1 MISTPPAREASPPG
15 GERRWYQRV
24 FDGNGLLWVLYFT
37 FIILSIFTVSSAI
50 SSDFYKSLSS
60 GGFNPIA
67 KHWVMLFM
75 GVCTAI
81 VMSSLPAKYYRVQVP
96 WLLLFVVLVL
106 TGWLLFAGV
115 SRNGA
120 ERWIDLG
127 FITIQPSEFVRVL
140 LVLFG
145 ALTAQWAYS
154 RRKTESQRVLLFYIY
169 WIFFGVLCLVLSLGN
184 LSTGLILLSFLFV
197 YSWVLKAP
205 RRALLRF
212 AGLGLGLGLLFVLAL
227 FTLPDS
233 LLPGRATTWRNRL
246 ERAVST
252 PEERF
257 RITDENRQ
265 EQMGRIAIA
274 RGQTPHG
281 PGKSKIRDTLA
292 MAYSDYLYAIIIEEY
307 SFLGLLLIPGLYL
320 CWMYLA
326 LREARKQTNTYR
338 SNLLRGFGILYPMQA
353 IVNMIVASG
362 IISTGQTLPLLS
374 YGGSS
379 IIAVSMSFGIM
390 IGASR
395 VDKDKRLK
403 PTEATVPAEG
413 EDPTHNK

>member
-1 MISTPPAREASPPG
+1 MISTPPAREGAPPV

-24 FDGNGLLWVLYFT
+24 FDGNGVLWVLYFT

-169 WIFFGVLCLVLSLGN
+169 WIFFGVLCLVLSLGAPRDLSCSPSS
-184 LSTGLILLSFLFV
+184 LST
-197 YSWVLKAP
+197 
-205 RRALLRF
+205 
-212 AGLGLGLGLLFVLAL
+212 LG
-227 FTLPDS
+227 
-233 LLPGRATTWRNRL
+233 
-246 ERAVST
+246 
-252 PEERF
+252 
-257 RITDENRQ
+257 
-265 EQMGRIAIA
+265 
-274 RGQTPHG
+274 
-281 PGKSKIRDTLA
+281 
-292 MAYSDYLYAIIIEEY
+292 
-307 SFLGLLLIPGLYL
+307 
-320 CWMYLA
+320 C
-326 LREARKQTNTYR
+326 
-338 SNLLRGFGILYPMQA
+338 
-353 IVNMIVASG
+353 
-362 IISTGQTLPLLS
+362 
-374 YGGSS
+374 
-379 IIAVSMSFGIM
+379 
-390 IGASR
+390 
-395 VDKDKRLK
+395 
-403 PTEATVPAEG
+403 
-413 EDPTHNK
+413 

>member
-1 MISTPPAREASPPG
+1 MISSMSTLEGAPPG
-15 GERRWYQRV
+15 QQRRWYQRV

-37 FIILSIFTVSSAI
+37 FIILSVFTVSSAI

-67 KHWVMLFM
+67 KHWMMLFM
-75 GVCTAI
+75 GICTAI
-81 VMSSLPAKYYRVQVP
+81 FMSSLPAKYYRVHVP
-96 WLLLFVVLVL
+96 IFLLLIVLAL
-106 TGWLLFAGV
+106 TVYLLFFGK
-115 SRNGA
+115 SINGA
-120 ERWIDLG
+120 ERWVDLG
-127 FITIQPSEFVRVL
+127 FITIQPSEFMRVL
-140 LVLFG
+140 LVLWG
-145 ALTAQWAYS
+145 ALIAGS
-154 RRKTESQRVLLFYIY
+154 DRKENPKKAIIYYGY
-169 WIFFGVLCLVLSLGN
+169 WIVFGGICLLLSIGN

-212 AGLGLGLGLLFVLAL
+212 AGIGLGLALISVIAL

-252 PEERF
+252 PEDQF
-257 RITDENRQ
+257 KITDENRQ

-274 RGQTPHG
+274 RGQTPQG

-338 SNLLRGFGILYPMQA
+338 SNLLKGFGILYPMQA
-353 IVNMIVASG
+353 IVNMVVASG

-379 IIAVSMSFGIM
+379 IIAASMAFGIM

-395 VDKDKRLK
+395 VDKDKRIK
-403 PTEATVPAEG
+403 KADASEEG
-413 EDPTHNK
+413 HFVQQIEQL